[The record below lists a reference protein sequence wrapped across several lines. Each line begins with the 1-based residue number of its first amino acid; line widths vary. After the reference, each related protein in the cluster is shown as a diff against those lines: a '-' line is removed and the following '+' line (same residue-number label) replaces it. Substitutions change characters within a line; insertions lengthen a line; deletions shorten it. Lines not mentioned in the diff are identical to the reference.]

1 MLGPTHIRVDDLVKT
16 FALPTGAF
24 VAVDRMRF
32 EVREGEFLCLVGP
45 SGCGKTT
52 VLRILAGL
60 ETKSGGEVTIH
71 YRQAERPRT
80 AMVFQEQSIYPWMTV
95 EGNVS
100 FALRS
105 RPLGSAAARR
115 DVVQHYLERVGL
127 TGFARAYPH
136 QLSGG
141 MKQRVSIARAF
152 AVDPE
157 ILLMDEPFAALDALT
172 RGKMQE
178 DLLELWNDTRFT
190 VLFVTHS
197 IPEAIRIGNRI
208 LLLTPHPGRT
218 KAEINCEGADVIG
231 AGGELTSAR
240 IQRLLFDRTGAIADV

>member
-32 EVREGEFLCLVGP
+32 EVREGEFFCLVGP

-115 DVVQHYLERVGL
+115 DGAARPRCWERC
-127 TGFARAYPH
+127 ARR
-136 QLSGG
+136 GG
-141 MKQRVSIARAF
+141 
-152 AVDPE
+152 
-157 ILLMDEPFAALDALT
+157 
-172 RGKMQE
+172 RGRCP
-178 DLLELWNDTRFT
+178 LATSSR
-190 VLFVTHS
+190 
-197 IPEAIRIGNRI
+197 
-208 LLLTPHPGRT
+208 
-218 KAEINCEGADVIG
+218 
-231 AGGELTSAR
+231 GG
-240 IQRLLFDRTGAIADV
+240 DRHRRRGHT